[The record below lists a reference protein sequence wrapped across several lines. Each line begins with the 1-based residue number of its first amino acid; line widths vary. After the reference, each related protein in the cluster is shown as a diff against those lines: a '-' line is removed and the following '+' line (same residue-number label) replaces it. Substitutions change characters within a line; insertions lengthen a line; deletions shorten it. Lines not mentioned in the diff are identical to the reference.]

1 MWCNGLH
8 IRLRRLLPIFN
19 SRHQVHKAVYSSL
32 GKSLGVMLSKLSSAV
47 RAVTFSRENQ
57 TLRLILVSIKTRQP
71 KLACQ
76 ILSLAAASSPQKF
89 EALALSKMPVQL
101 LLSFRAG
108 KLSRENET
116 SNNVVADTR
125 KGLIQLL
132 NEDDLLH
139 FQWKERNA
147 NEAEDDLIIFPDDAK
162 FVPVAE

>member
-1 MWCNGLH
+1 
-8 IRLRRLLPIFN
+8 
-19 SRHQVHKAVYSSL
+19 
-32 GKSLGVMLSKLSSAV
+32 MLSKLSSAV

-162 FVPVAE
+162 FVPVAEAVDGRVYMLRFESSKAKHFFWMQVPLLRFGNLFVG

>member
-1 MWCNGLH
+1 
-8 IRLRRLLPIFN
+8 
-19 SRHQVHKAVYSSL
+19 
-32 GKSLGVMLSKLSSAV
+32 
-47 RAVTFSRENQ
+47 
-57 TLRLILVSIKTRQP
+57 
-71 KLACQ
+71 
-76 ILSLAAASSPQKF
+76 
-89 EALALSKMPVQL
+89 MPAQL

-147 NEAEDDLIIFPDDAK
+147 TEAEDDLIIFPDYAK
-162 FVPVAE
+162 FVPVAEAIDGRVYMLRFESSKAKHFFWMQVPLLRFGNLFVGQIDGQRCVDC